1 MFPIP
6 INHPGHWQHFII
18 RNDNR
23 SLTTEQMR
31 QKYLKEQ
38 LLFEQY
44 MSFIEFQQVLL
55 SNSAAGGG
63 PSPSQSSP
71 LAFSLTFD
79 DVANVTPII
88 GDVSDVNDWNTYFD
102 LPTYGN
108 PFTSVEVIG
117 NEVKLIGGSNIII
130 KDSLFDQPDELG
142 THLLEVNDTAGCVIE
157 LEYGVFGFINNSGCI
172 NLTTVNLPLL
182 ITASDDCFGGCFS
195 LTTIDLPSL
204 TTAGD
209 YCFGSVTSLTTID
222 LPSLTTAGDY
232 CFDSCTS
239 LTTINLPSLTTAGN
253 SCFGSVTSL
262 TTIDLPSLT
271 TAGNNCFNSC
281 TSLTT
286 IDLPSLTTTGEGC
299 FGSVTSLTTI
309 NLPSLTTAGNGC
321 FGNCTALTT
330 INLPSCILL
339 GSSTGDNGVFFNV
352 SIGNTI
358 TATFNSVLETCD
370 GGNPDGDIQ
379 YLDSNNTVTITYVP

>member
-1 MFPIP
+1 
-6 INHPGHWQHFII
+6 
-18 RNDNR
+18 
-23 SLTTEQMR
+23 MR

-44 MSFIEFQQVLL
+44 MSFIEFQQALL

-108 PFTSVEVIG
+108 PFTSVEVVG
-117 NEVKLIGGSNIII
+117 NEVKLIGGSNIVV
-130 KDSLFDQPDELG
+130 KESLFDQPDELG

-157 LEYGVFGFINNSGCI
+157 LENNVFGGNNNSGCE

-182 ITASDDCFGGCFS
+182 TTAGDDCFYSCFS

-209 YCFGSVTSLTTID
+209 YCFDSTSLTTID
-222 LPSLTTAGDY
+222 LPSLTTAGDG
-232 CFDSCTS
+232 CFYNCTSLTTINLPSLTTAGDDCFGSCTSLTTIDLPSLTTAGDICFINCTSLTTIDLPSLTTIGDGCFNNCTSLTTIDLPLLITADSNCFYSCTS

-253 SCFGSVTSL
+253 
-262 TTIDLPSLT
+262 
-271 TAGNNCFNSC
+271 NCFFNC

-286 IDLPSLTTTGEGC
+286 ID
-299 FGSVTSLTTI
+299 
-309 NLPSLTTAGNGC
+309 
-321 FGNCTALTT
+321 
-330 INLPSCILL
+330 LPSCILL
-339 GSSTGDNGVFFNV
+339 GSSTGDNQVFNNI
-352 SIGNTI
+352 SSNTI